1 MKSNIFKYLLNQM
14 EQNHSFEIKTAI
26 LKSLCQMKQ
35 PSLSSD
41 LLELLRTTPEQI
53 LPILVKNA
61 REIPNDLEN
70 KGEVMTEMCLYWL
83 AYMEHGHSGTFLLEF
98 LKVTIFRQIAMFVLI
113 LISNQRIFTRK
124 IKMEDFDHFCK
135 IWNSFLTI
143 L

>member
-1 MKSNIFKYLLNQM
+1 M

-83 AYMEHGHSGTFLLEF
+83 AYMEHGQSGKFF
-98 LKVTIFRQIAMFVLI
+98 LKKSDSTAIFYRFFI
-113 LISNQRIFTRK
+113 TK
-124 IKMEDFDHFCK
+124 
-135 IWNSFLTI
+135 W
-143 L
+143 

>member
-1 MKSNIFKYLLNQM
+1 MKSNIFKYMLNQM

-83 AYMEHGHSGTFLLEF
+83 AYMEHGHSGKFF
-98 LKVTIFRQIAMFVLI
+98 FKKVRLNRNFFQVFYHEMVIG
-113 LISNQRIFTRK
+113 
-124 IKMEDFDHFCK
+124 
-135 IWNSFLTI
+135 
-143 L
+143 